1 MVLVILFLV
10 IGLSIGTSDNRVVP
24 ASEVEA
30 KIKAVGPIE
39 FDNCTIEG
47 DLDLSAMKIN
57 EEVHFNN
64 TLFRNS
70 VNCSFTVFGKAAYF
84 YSSDFNEYANFSF
97 SSFKGDTEFVFSK
110 FHGVDFCFSNFA
122 KFEPLDGWRSPDFQ
136 SSIFNGDVGFGF
148 STYNGYA
155 NFGDSTYNGYANFSH
170 STYNGDADFRDS
182 TYNGDADFR
191 DSNYNG
197 NAGFRGSTY
206 NGNAGFGFSTYNG
219 IVNFGDSTYN
229 GNAGFRGSTYNG
241 TTGFGFSTYNGTAG
255 FGDSTYDGYA
265 NFGDSTY
272 NGYANFSH
280 STYNG
285 TTGFGFSTYNGDAN
299 FGDSTYNGTAG
310 FGFSTYNGYADFGD
324 SNYNSYAY
332 FDAIKFYKDVTFDNS
347 QFNDTD
353 FVSSQFKGDA
363 LFENTTIQGKLSL
376 TRTRYDKLYI
386 RWYDITGGLV
396 YDDAAYMTLMKNF
409 KDLGYLEDYDGC
421 YVQYRKE
428 HRAQP
433 WPGVSDWK
441 EFIRKMIDYPLEW
454 FYGYGKEPFNAF
466 FISLGIVIVFAFYWR
481 YVGLG
486 GPKDKTKDS
495 LKDGEEW
502 LDGDVTD
509 ILGFSVT
516 VFLSGTKFFIDPPAL
531 PKIEGRSRSW
541 IKKAFIL
548 ERVLGAL
555 FSVLFF
561 VAIGG
566 TIVRTA

>member
-1 MVLVILFLV
+1 MINLSTGTPEERVIQ
-10 IGLSIGTSDNRVVP
+10 
-24 ASEVEA
+24 ASEVESIIRA
-30 KIKAVGPIE
+30 GGPDE
-39 FDNCTIEG
+39 FDNCIIVG
-47 DLDLSAMKIN
+47 DLELSGLKI
-57 EEVHFNN
+57 EQSVHFNG
-64 TLFRNS
+64 
-70 VNCSFTVFGKAAYF
+70 TVFQ
-84 YSSDFNEYANFSF
+84 DPVNFES
-97 SSFKGDTEFVFSK
+97 TT
-110 FHGVDFCFSNFA
+110 
-122 KFEPLDGWRSPDFQ
+122 
-136 SSIFNGDVGFGF
+136 FNGTAGFWGSTYNGTADFRGSTYNDNAGFGG

-155 NFGDSTYNGYANFSH
+155 YFGGSTYNGDAYFEGSTYNGDAHFGGSTYNGYASFWE
-170 STYNGDADFRDS
+170 STYNGDADF
-182 TYNGDADFR
+182 G
-191 DSNYNG
+191 G
-197 NAGFRGSTY
+197 
-206 NGNAGFGFSTYNG
+206 
-219 IVNFGDSTYN
+219 
-229 GNAGFRGSTYNG
+229 
-241 TTGFGFSTYNGTAG
+241 
-255 FGDSTYDGYA
+255 
-265 NFGDSTY
+265 STY
-272 NGYANFSH
+272 NGYASFWE
-280 STYNG
+280 
-285 TTGFGFSTYNGDAN
+285 
-299 FGDSTYNGTAG
+299 
-310 FGFSTYNGYADFGD
+310 STYNGYADFGE
-324 SNYNSYAY
+324 STYNGDAY
-332 FDAIKFYKDVTFDNS
+332 FGGSTYNGYASFWESIYNGYADFGESTYNGDADFDATKFYKDVAFDNS

-353 FVSSQFKGDA
+353 FTSSQLKGDA
-363 LFENTTIQGKLSL
+363 LFEDTTIQGKLSL

-386 RWYDITGGLV
+386 RWHNIAGGLV

-531 PKIEGRSRSW
+531 PKIEGCSRSW

-555 FSVLFF
+555 FSILFF